1 MWYLKG
7 SWGGRHRRDTSLYT
21 QQNLHTDPSAGTAKD
36 EPHTDTVSD
45 RGLELPGVIGKAE
58 QADHTSTMSLDVLE
72 LIIYVYR

>member
-58 QADHTSTMSLDVLE
+58 QADVEYGFTLPLCLWM
-72 LIIYVYR
+72 Y

>member
-45 RGLELPGVIGKAE
+45 RGLELPGVIGKA
-58 QADHTSTMSLDVLE
+58 AGRRRIWSGTSIMSLDVLE
-72 LIIYVYR
+72 LII